1 MGDQHGG
8 GAVSP
13 GAAMVAR
20 ALAKT
25 MNRNIN
31 LVILICCCIN
41 HICIAESRA
50 VLR

>member
-20 ALAKT
+20 ASISKILVLSY
-25 MNRNIN
+25 NIVN
-31 LVILICCCIN
+31 EGL
-41 HICIAESRA
+41 
-50 VLR
+50 

>member
-20 ALAKT
+20 ATVA
-25 MNRNIN
+25 RS
-31 LVILICCCIN
+31 VISMHCGVVKLGKQCTHFDI
-41 HICIAESRA
+41 
-50 VLR
+50 